1 MTAERVIKMKKAN
14 RVFWIV
20 LDGVGVGEA
29 PDASQFGDLG
39 ANTLGNTA
47 AETLKKRGSSLNL
60 PNLLKLGIDRV
71 TPIAG
76 ASAPQEIIGAYGK
89 AREQSK
95 GKDTTSGHWEM
106 TGLVVDHAFPVFEKG
121 FSQETLDR
129 WIKENHLPGVLG
141 NYPASGTEIIEKL
154 GIEHLE
160 TGKPIL
166 YTSGD
171 SVWQVAAHEEV
182 FGLERLYSICK
193 SARKICDEL
202 NVGRVI
208 ARPFVGD
215 PRKGVPFKRTYN
227 RKDYAQLPFGPT
239 ILDDLTA
246 KKIPVLG
253 VGKISNIFAG
263 RGVPENIDTKGN
275 TDGLRVTLEQIK
287 TRDSGLVYVNLI
299 DFDMNYGHRRDVTG
313 FAAALEEAD
322 TAIGKMMEAM
332 RADDLLILTAD
343 HGNDPTYRGTDHTR
357 EHVPVIAYSPSLKKG
372 IDLGVR
378 SSFADMG
385 ATVYEALTNEAASHG
400 KSFLNQLI

>member
-1 MTAERVIKMKKAN
+1 MTAERIIEMKKAN

-20 LDGVGVGEA
+20 LDGVGVGET
-29 PDASQFGDLG
+29 PDAKQFGDLG

-47 AETLKKRGSSLNL
+47 AETLKKRGSPLKL
-60 PNLLKLGIDRV
+60 PNLLKLGIHHV

-76 ASAPQEIIGAYGK
+76 ATEPSEIIGAYGK

-106 TGLVVDHAFPVFEKG
+106 TGLVVNHAFPVFEKG
-121 FSQETLDR
+121 FSPETLDR
-129 WIKENHLPGVLG
+129 WVKENQLPGVLG

-215 PRKGVPFKRTYN
+215 PRKGTPFKRTYN

-275 TDGLRVTLEQIK
+275 TDGLRVTLEQVQ
-287 TRDSGLVYVNLI
+287 TRESGLVYVNLI
-299 DFDMNYGHRRDVTG
+299 DFDMNYGHRRDVAG
-313 FAAALEEAD
+313 FAMALEEAD
-322 TAIGKMMEAM
+322 TAIGKIMEAM
-332 RADDLLILTAD
+332 HADDLLILTAD

-372 IDLGVR
+372 VDLGVR
-378 SSFADMG
+378 TSFADMG
-385 ATVYEALTNEAASHG
+385 ATVYEALTSEAHPSG
-400 KSFLNQLI
+400 NSFLNQLI